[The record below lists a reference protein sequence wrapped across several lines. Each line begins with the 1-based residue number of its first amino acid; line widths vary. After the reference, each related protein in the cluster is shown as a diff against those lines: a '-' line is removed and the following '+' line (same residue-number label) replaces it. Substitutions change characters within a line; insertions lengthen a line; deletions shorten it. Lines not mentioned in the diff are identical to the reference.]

1 MWTYV
6 LNLATTALAAFTL
19 AKDWNAHQNHWRRGI
34 VIGLIILLGGAAV
47 LNTHIANKRATDQ
60 QQNADKKHTEDQ
72 TQITGLK
79 TAVESANRAQETN
92 TKLFIASFTDMTGKL
107 NGMETQIKTAGLQK
121 ESEQL
126 KAELASTRK
135 ALSPPRAEL
144 ESSAGEVTETLENL
158 EVKQA
163 PAQIGVDGT
172 LSFKITVVNKSNVQA
187 KNGSVFV
194 RICVGCSYAEEPARF
209 QKPVGALDQ
218 DRQMPFDN
226 IPALTGLAIPLKVK
240 VPSQEHLIKVDVTMR
255 CENCSTGAP
264 DALFI
269 KY

>member
-1 MWTYV
+1 MWNYV

-34 VIGLIILLGGAAV
+34 VIALIILLGGAAV
-47 LNTHIANKRATDQ
+47 VNTHITSKRAIEQ

-79 TAVESANRAQETN
+79 KAVESANSAQETN

-135 ALSPPRAEL
+135 ALSPPEAEL
-144 ESSAGEVTETLENL
+144 ESSLGEVTEKLENL

-163 PAQIGVDGT
+163 SAQIGVDGT
-172 LSFKITVVNKSNVQA
+172 VSFTISVVNKSNVQA
-187 KNGSVFV
+187 KHGSVFV
-194 RICVGCSYAEEPARF
+194 RVCISCSYAEEPARF
-209 QKPVGALDQ
+209 QKPVAAPDQ

-240 VPSQEHLIKVDVTMR
+240 VPNEQHRVKVEVILR

-264 DALFI
+264 EALFI
-269 KY
+269 SY